1 MIYWIIILIL
11 TIAVSLL
18 FGKLCLIRRQL
29 RSISSQLQE
38 QDVGLVSVEFI
49 DRDLEA
55 VALTI
60 NKKLELLQAVKA
72 EAAKNE
78 QALKTSIS
86 MVSHDMRTPLTSVIG
101 YLQLAEKSCRE
112 AQTLQDIEIA
122 LGRAKYAN
130 KLVDA
135 FFELSVVDSR
145 EYSPVMEKVNLCEV
159 VCEEILANCIA
170 FETKGITPLF
180 QQAEGNIPVWA
191 DRKLL
196 VRVIQNLIS
205 NGIKYSAGDMEF
217 VITQDESIALSISN
231 PVSVPVDTGK
241 LFDKFYRADTS
252 RTGEG
257 AGLGL
262 YICRKLVE
270 EMHGKISADYQ
281 NGKVTITI
289 ILKAPGNELPGI

>member
-1 MIYWIIILIL
+1 M
-11 TIAVSLL
+11 
-18 FGKLCLIRRQL
+18 
-29 RSISSQLQE
+29 
-38 QDVGLVSVEFI
+38 GLVSVEFI

-55 VALTI
+55 AALAI
-60 NKKLELLQAVKA
+60 NQKLELLQAVKA

-101 YLQLAEKSCRE
+101 YLQLAEKSCRKAE
-112 AQTLQDIEIA
+112 ALQDIQIA
-122 LGRAKYAN
+122 LDRAKYAN

-145 EYSPVMEKVNLCEV
+145 EYSPVMEKLNLCEV
-159 VCEEILANCIA
+159 VCEEILANYIT

-180 QQAEGNIPVWA
+180 QQAEDTVPVWA

-217 VITQDESIALSISN
+217 VIAQGEGVTLSISN
-231 PVSVPVDTGK
+231 PVSVPIDTQK
-241 LFDKFYRADTS
+241 IFDRFYRADTS

-270 EMHGKISADYQ
+270 EMHENISADCH
-281 NGKVTITI
+281 NGRVTITVT
-289 ILKAPGNELPGI
+289 LNAMSP